1 VTESD
6 HRHPMRGSRIAGVVL
21 LLVVALPGIAGGVY
35 AVAAKDLPD
44 DLPEWLGS
52 SPETTLFVLGIAG
65 CVLGA
70 AALALSLALLIWPD
84 KALSPRAPLG
94 RALLRLMK
102 SRLRRRDR
110 GPRRP

>member
-1 VTESD
+1 
-6 HRHPMRGSRIAGVVL
+6 VL
-21 LLVVALPGIAGGVY
+21 LVVVALPGIVGGVY

-65 CVLGA
+65 CVVGA

-84 KALSPRAPLG
+84 KALSPHAPLG
-94 RALLRLMK
+94 RALSRLIT
-102 SRLRRRDR
+102 SRLRRRRD
-110 GPRRP
+110 G